1 MKSKLSKMI
10 SDQRKKEIE
19 EADRKAAYESEQE
32 KETKKNEIKKKE
44 KFDKVYYSVVYPAF
58 KELSE
63 VISKIDNKQCVLLDN
78 AEYKKQFGNTGS
90 ACRDYLVIKGTSRNY
105 IINTVEAGN
114 EQLMISFSKGN
125 KNDML
130 SSQMKFSLDKIP
142 STDELAEKILKRY
155 LDDTEAA
162 FLD

>member
-10 SDQRKKEIE
+10 SDQRKKETE
-19 EADRKAAYESEQE
+19 EADRKAANVKEQE
-32 KETKKNEIKKKE
+32 KEAKKLEIKKKE
-44 KFDKVYYSVVYPAF
+44 KFDKVYYSKVYPAL

-63 VISKIDNKQCVLLDN
+63 VISKNDNKQCVLLDN
-78 AEYKKQFGNTGS
+78 AEYKKQFGRTGS

-105 IINTVEAGN
+105 IINTVEAAN
-114 EQLMISFSKGN
+114 EQLMISFSQGN

-130 SSQMKFSLDKIP
+130 GSQMKFSLDKIT
-142 STDELAEKILKRY
+142 STDELAEKILRRY
-155 LDDTEAA
+155 LDDTEGA